1 MSLKAFHV
9 VFVTL
14 CAMLAVVMG
23 TWALDQRSM
32 GGGALYL
39 TCAVASYLA
48 AGGILAYGAWFR
60 RKLKD
65 VSYL

>member
-14 CAMLAVVMG
+14 CAMLSMVVG
-23 TWALDQRSM
+23 TWALDQNSV
-32 GGGALYL
+32 GGGALYMGF
-39 TCAVASYLA
+39 AVTSFVA
-48 AGGILAYGAWFR
+48 AGGFLVYGAWFR

-65 VSYL
+65 VSYI

>member
-9 VFVTL
+9 LFVTI
-14 CAMLAVVMG
+14 CAMLSMVVG
-23 TWALDQRSM
+23 TWALDQHSA
-32 GGGALYL
+32 GGGALYMGF
-39 TCAVASYLA
+39 AAMSFVA
-48 AGGILAYGAWFR
+48 AGGFLVYGAWFR

>member
-14 CAMLAVVMG
+14 CAMLAVVVG
-23 TWALDQRSM
+23 TWAMDQRSM
-32 GGGALYL
+32 GGGALYMGFAM
-39 TCAVASYLA
+39 TSYLA
-48 AGGILAYGAWFR
+48 AGGFMLYGAWFR